1 MAIFNLEFLKNLF
14 LLEASKEDAQ
24 RAIKSGERIHTL
36 RKGARIES
44 SDRLKGKKYCG
55 IDEKIYPFPKKP
67 GEKQSET
74 YKKEYSLNKEKM
86 NSNNKQKSNKEKIR
100 DASRSIEGNV
110 PEYGADPTKSRD
122 ADLKAVRKFYQ
133 SKKYKDIDI
142 EKTIENMPK
151 EKAII
156 VKRTLERGGKLPQ
169 SISSKLIKKS
179 NTNEISN
186 DRKSNSFYSHQFSSK
201 DDPTYKKIKSI
212 FNKLET
218 TKDYGEYKKLY
229 SEFERLTG
237 IKADAIQNIVFQQG
251 KLEFY
256 PKKSKNND
264 NIDKDDNLYHN
275 SPSQNIKNLTP
286 TFRSND
292 GTYYKTPRIYF
303 YKNKKGDKTGG
314 TGTDQNSTNYKINNI
329 KKAKKD
335 PELGGKARYITTHKE
350 IPVTKEK

>member
-1 MAIFNLEFLKNLF
+1 MAIFDLEFSKN

-44 SDRLKGKKYCG
+44 SDRLKGKKYSG

-110 PEYGADPTKSRD
+110 PEHGADPTKSRD
-122 ADLKAVRKFYQ
+122 ADLKAVRKFYK

-156 VKRTLERGGKLPQ
+156 VKRTLERGGRLPQ

-201 DDPTYKKIKSI
+201 DDSTYKRIKSI
-212 FNKLET
+212 FNKLKT

-256 PKKSKNND
+256 PKKSNKNND
-264 NIDKDDNLYHN
+264 NINKDDNLYHN
-275 SPSQNIKNLTP
+275 SPSQNIKKLTP

-303 YKNKKGDKTGG
+303 YKNKKGNKTGG
-314 TGTDQNSTNYKINNI
+314 IGTNQNSTNYKINNI
-329 KKAKKD
+329 KKAKED
-335 PELGGKARYITTHKE
+335 PELGEKARYITTHKE